1 MSKIELIERLTS
13 LIKLQADIIKEQAN
27 ALAQLG
33 SAEELDKLMMKAEK
47 ERQDLIEDQL
57 LYEK

>member
-1 MSKIELIERLTS
+1 MELIERLTS

-33 SAEELDKLMMKAEK
+33 SVDEIDKLMMKAEK
-47 ERQDLIEDQL
+47 EMQDLIGNQL